1 MDTTGR
7 HILKTRITQNIK
19 DKEYKKLIDALPVG
33 EEYGVAKELI
43 YKGWRLAGQ
52 YQEEKNYLTEAILS
66 YNKAR
71 RIKPSVIVV
80 FDKVVSLL
88 EDFFSKYKNEFSVDD
103 LKMLKESISILENFH
118 SVNYPSQKKALE
130 KISDLLLR
138 IDYIS
143 EYYSKIAK
151 ETKATFQVQKIY
163 NAITDDMTMPEVR
176 QELAKTL
183 ANIIRREKSKSKK
196 KGKNNRQKQKEKVI

>member
-1 MDTTGR
+1 MNITAR
-7 HILKTRITQNIK
+7 HILKTRITRNIK

-33 EEYGVAKELI
+33 EEYGVAKELM

-103 LKMLKESISILENFH
+103 LKILKESISILENFH

-138 IDYIS
+138 IDYIL
-143 EYYSKIAK
+143 EYYPKIAQ

-183 ANIIRREKSKSKK
+183 ANIIRREKAKEKK
-196 KGKNNRQKQKEKVI
+196 EKGKEPKQTK

>member
-19 DKEYKKLIDALPVG
+19 DKEYKKLIDALPIG
-33 EEYGVAKELI
+33 EEYGVAKELM

-103 LKMLKESISILENFH
+103 LKMLKESISVLENFH
-118 SVNYPSQKKALE
+118 SVNYPSQE
-130 KISDLLLR
+130 KVLSKIYDLLLR

-143 EYYSKIAK
+143 EFYPKIAK

-196 KGKNNRQKQKEKVI
+196 KGKTTDKNKKKR

>member
-52 YQEEKNYLTEAILS
+52 YQEEKNYLPEAILS

-118 SVNYPSQKKALE
+118 SVNFPSQKKALE

-138 IDYIS
+138 VHYIL
-143 EYYSKIAK
+143 EFYPKIAK

-183 ANIIRREKSKSKK
+183 ANIIRREKEKDKKKKRNASKK
-196 KGKNNRQKQKEKVI
+196 

>member
-19 DKEYKKLIDALPVG
+19 DKEYKKLIDALPIG
-33 EEYGVAKELI
+33 QEYGVAKELM

-118 SVNYPSQKKALE
+118 SVNYPSQE
-130 KISDLLLR
+130 KVLVKIYDLLLR
-138 IDYIS
+138 MDYIL
-143 EYYSKIAK
+143 EFFPKIAK

-183 ANIIRREKSKSKK
+183 ANIIRREKAKEKK
-196 KGKNNRQKQKEKVI
+196 KREKNPNKPNKGEI